1 MAALC
6 IAGERECSTGL
17 NMSTT
22 PENRHPG
29 LQVFCPRRYC
39 ANGVTEI
46 LVQDLLDQGI
56 ETVLLDLDNTLV
68 AWQKSDVPDEVRE
81 WIQQLKAADLK
92 LCLVSNTRHGKRL
105 VALSE
110 ELGIPYVRRAWKP
123 RKKGFLNAMK
133 ELGAEPS
140 KTIMI
145 GDQMFTDVFGGNRL
159 GIYTIMVRPMA
170 RREFV
175 GTKISRAL
183 EYVLLSWFRK
193 RGHI

>member
-1 MAALC
+1 
-6 IAGERECSTGL
+6 
-17 NMSTT
+17 
-22 PENRHPG
+22 
-29 LQVFCPRRYC
+29 
-39 ANGVTEI
+39 VTEI
-46 LVQDLLDQGI
+46 LVHELQERGI
-56 ETVLLDLDNTLV
+56 DTVLLDLDNTLV
-68 AWQKSDVPDEVRE
+68 GWQKHDVADEVRE
-81 WIQQLKAADLK
+81 WIRTLKEAGMQ
-92 LCLVSNTRHGKRL
+92 LCLVSNTRHGRRL

-110 ELGIPYVRRAWKP
+110 ELEIPYVRRAWKP

-133 ELGAEPS
+133 DLGAEPS

-170 RREFV
+170 RREFL

-183 EYVLLSWFRK
+183 EYVLLAWFRR